1 LAAQSLIDAGARD
14 SAGEE
19 QLLFSSRFGP
29 SWLYAVAIFL
39 NAFLLFQVQPLIG
52 KIILP
57 WFGGAAAVWTVCLLF
72 FQVALLLG
80 YLYAHV
86 LTRRVGP
93 RLQSRIHVVLL
104 ALSLLVLPILPRET
118 WKPTGSGDP
127 SWRILLLLTL
137 TVGLPYLLLSSTSPL
152 LQSWYVRSRAGA
164 VPYRFYALSNV
175 GSMLALVSYPALI
188 EPKLTSTHQA
198 MLWSAAYVVAVVV
211 CAIVAFGA
219 RASLPDVG
227 VRMDGALSGP
237 DDGTRAPLSD
247 KLMWM
252 ALAGCGSALL
262 VAITTHVTQNVASVP
277 LLWVIPLALY
287 LLSFILCF
295 DSSFWY
301 RRGLFLRLLS
311 VALACM
317 AYALS
322 PSFAVLPLGLLV
334 GLYCCGLF
342 VCCMFCHGELV
353 RLKPHPAY
361 LTSFYLLI
369 SFGSALGAF
378 FAALLA
384 PRVFAGHFELQIG
397 LGFCAVLVPIV
408 YHRDPR
414 SRLYRAQWQPGW
426 IALVALTAALV
437 AGLIST
443 AVQQSTRARVMVR
456 NFYGVLSV
464 VDQPGPNVVR
474 LQNPTNAETI
484 ERSRSRKLMN
494 GSIDHGMQWL
504 SPSRRRE
511 PTAYYAADS
520 GIGIALRAAGERR
533 ASLRVGV
540 MGLGVG
546 TLASYGRPGDHYS
559 FYEINPLVA
568 RLARE
573 EFSYIRDS
581 AAQVEIVLGDGRLS
595 LEREPLR
602 QYDVLA
608 VDAFSGDSIPVHML
622 TAQAFAL
629 YFEHL
634 QPAGVLAVHISNQ
647 YLNLKPVVQA
657 VAAAFHRTAI
667 VIDNPGDRAHG
678 VFRSTWVLI
687 GNGGGYLGQQEIESA
702 GQRLPSTG
710 GQLWTDDFSSLF
722 SILD

>member
-1 LAAQSLIDAGARD
+1 LPELSSIQEDVRPGAAPAGGLPA
-14 SAGEE
+14 AG
-19 QLLFSSRFGP
+19 FAP
-29 SWLYAVAIFL
+29 TWLYALAIFL

-52 KIILP
+52 KMILP
-57 WFGGAAAVWTVCLLF
+57 WFGGAASVWTVCLLF

-86 LTRRVGP
+86 LTRRAGV
-93 RLQSRIHVVLL
+93 RRQSWIHIGLL
-104 ALSLLVLPILPRET
+104 ALSLLVLPVVPGET
-118 WKPTGSGDP
+118 WKPSGAGDP

-137 TVGLPYLLLSSTSPL
+137 TVGLPYFLLSSTSPL
-152 LQSWYVRSRAGA
+152 LQSWYTRSRSGA

-188 EPKLTSTHQA
+188 EPKLTGTHQA
-198 MLWSAAYVVAVVV
+198 ALWSVLYVVAVILF
-211 CAIVAFGA
+211 AALA
-219 RASLPDVG
+219 YG
-227 VRMDGALSGP
+227 VRGCAA
-237 DDGTRAPLSD
+237 APLAPAAGGAENRPSLTD

-252 ALAGCGSALL
+252 ALAACGSALL
-262 VAITTHVTQNVASVP
+262 IAITTHVTQNVASVP

-295 DSSFWY
+295 DSSIWY
-301 RRGLFLRLLS
+301 RRGLFLRLLG

-322 PSFAVLPLGLLV
+322 PSFAVLPLGLLI

-342 VCCMFCHGELV
+342 ICCMFCHGELV
-353 RLKPHPAY
+353 RLKPNPAY

-369 SFGSALGAF
+369 SLGSALGAM

-384 PRVFAGHFELQIG
+384 PRCFSGHYELQIA
-397 LGFCAVLVPIV
+397 LGACAVLIPVV

-414 SRLYRAQWQPGW
+414 SRVYRARWQPAW
-426 IALVALTAALV
+426 LALLGLTVALV
-437 AGLIST
+437 AGLIAT
-443 AVQQSTRARVMVR
+443 GVQEATRARVMVR

-464 VDQPGPNVVR
+464 VDQLGPSMIHI
-474 LQNPTNAETI
+474 QETTGAQAV
-484 ERSRSRKLMN
+484 ENLRSRKLMN

-504 SPSRRRE
+504 TPARRRE
-511 PTAYYAADS
+511 PTAYYGADS
-520 GIGIALRAAGERR
+520 GIGIALRAAGEQRP
-533 ASLRVGV
+533 ALRVGII
-540 MGLGVG
+540 GLGVG
-546 TLASYGRPGDHYS
+546 TLAAYGRPGDRYS

-568 RLARE
+568 RLARS
-573 EFSYIRDS
+573 EFSYLSDS

-595 LEREPLR
+595 LEREPSR

-622 TAQAFAL
+622 TRQAFEL
-629 YFEHL
+629 YFQHL
-634 QPAGVLAVHISNQ
+634 QPEGVLAVHISNQ

-657 VAAAFHRTAI
+657 AAAALHRPAV
-667 VIDNPGDRAHG
+667 VIDNPGDHAHG
-678 VFRSTWVLI
+678 VFRSTWVLL
-687 GNGGGYLGQQEIESA
+687 GNGPSYLGQEEIESA
-702 GQRLPSTG
+702 GQRLPRAA

-722 SILD
+722 AILD

>member
-1 LAAQSLIDAGARD
+1 L
-14 SAGEE
+14 
-19 QLLFSSRFGP
+19 
-29 SWLYAVAIFL
+29 AIFL
-39 NAFLLFQVQPLIG
+39 NAFLLFQVEPLIG
-52 KIILP
+52 KVILP

-86 LTRRVGP
+86 LTRRAGP
-93 RLQSRIHVVLL
+93 RMQSRIHIGLL
-104 ALSLLVLPILPRET
+104 ALSLFLLPILPRET
-118 WKPTGSGDP
+118 WKPTGVSDP

-137 TVGLPYLLLSSTSPL
+137 TVGLPYFLLSSTSPL
-152 LQSWYVRSRAGA
+152 LQSWYARSREGA

-175 GSMLALVSYPALI
+175 GSMLALVSYPLLI

-198 MLWSAAYVVAVVV
+198 MLWSAIYVLAVIV
-211 CAIVAFGA
+211 CAAVAFYDRGGSPSAWA
-219 RASLPDVG
+219 RT
-227 VRMDGALSGP
+227 GALADADAVAKP
-237 DDGTRAPLSD
+237 RLSD

-295 DSSFWY
+295 DSSSWY
-301 RRGLFLRLLS
+301 RRGLFLRLLAL
-311 VALACM
+311 ALACM

-334 GLYCCGLF
+334 GLYCVGLF

-353 RLKPHPAY
+353 RLKPHPAH

-369 SFGSALGAF
+369 SLGSALGAF

-384 PRVFAGHFELQIG
+384 PRVFAGHFEMQIA
-397 LGFCAVLVPIV
+397 LGFCGVLVPIV
-408 YHRDPR
+408 YRRDPR
-414 SRLYRAQWQPGW
+414 SRLYRARWQPGW
-426 IALVALTAALV
+426 LGLLALCVALV
-437 AGLIST
+437 AGLVST
-443 AVQQSTRARVMVR
+443 AVEQTSRARVMVR

-464 VDQPGPNVVR
+464 VDQLGSSVIHLRN
-474 LQNPTNAETI
+474 TTGAEAI
-484 ERSRSRKLMN
+484 EHLRSRKLMN

-511 PTAYYAADS
+511 PTAYYAANS
-520 GIGIALRAAGERR
+520 GIGIALQGAGTRRAA
-533 ASLRVGV
+533 LRVGV
-540 MGLGVG
+540 IGLGVG
-546 TLASYGRPGDHYS
+546 TLATYGRSGDSYT

-568 RLARE
+568 QMARD

-581 AAQVEIVLGDGRLS
+581 AASVEIILGDGRLS
-595 LEREPLR
+595 LEREPSR

-622 TAQAFAL
+622 TEQAFAL
-629 YFEHL
+629 YFAHL
-634 QPAGVLAVHISNQ
+634 QPQGVLAVHISNA

-657 VAAAFHRTAI
+657 AAAQLHRPAF
-667 VIDNPGDRAHG
+667 VIDHPGDKAEG
-678 VFRSTWVLI
+678 AFRSTWVLL
-687 GNGGGYLGQQEIESA
+687 GNGGGYLGQEEIESA
-702 GQRLPSTG
+702 GQRLPSSAG
-710 GQLWTDDFSSLF
+710 SLWTDDFSSLF
-722 SILD
+722 SVFD

>member
-1 LAAQSLIDAGARD
+1 LAAQSSIEAEACA
-14 SAGEE
+14 SAVEA
-19 QLLFSSRFGP
+19 QPPCPSRLSP
-29 SWLYAVAIFL
+29 SWLYALAIFL
-39 NAFLLFQVQPLIG
+39 NAFLLFQVEPLIG

-80 YLYAHV
+80 YLYAHI
-86 LTRRVGP
+86 LTQRAGARM
-93 RLQSRIHVVLL
+93 QSWIHIGLL
-104 ALSLLVLPILPRET
+104 TVSLLVLPVLPGET
-118 WKPTGSGDP
+118 WKPSGTGDP

-137 TVGLPYLLLSSTSPL
+137 TVGLPYFLLSSTSPL
-152 LQSWYVRSRAGA
+152 LQSWYTRSRSGA

-188 EPKLTSTHQA
+188 EPRLTSTHQA
-198 MLWSAAYVVAVVV
+198 ALWSSLYVVAAAL
-211 CAIVAFGA
+211 CAVVAFGA
-219 RASLPDVG
+219 RGRSTDLRLRPEKTA
-227 VRMDGALSGP
+227 GP
-237 DDGTRAPLSD
+237 GPRLSD
-247 KLMWM
+247 KLIWV
-252 ALAGCGSALL
+252 ALAACGSALL

-295 DSSFWY
+295 DSTLWY
-301 RRGLFLRLLS
+301 RRGLFLRLLG

-342 VCCMFCHGELV
+342 ICCMFCHGELV
-353 RLKPHPAY
+353 RLRPDPAY

-369 SFGSALGAF
+369 SLGSALGAF

-384 PRVFAGHFELQIG
+384 PRIFSGHFELQIA
-397 LGFCAVLVPIV
+397 LGACAVLIPVV
-408 YHRDPR
+408 YRHDPR
-414 SRLYRAQWQPGW
+414 SRLYHARWQPAW
-426 IALVALTAALV
+426 LALLGLTAALV
-437 AGLIST
+437 AGLIAT
-443 AVQQSTRARVMVR
+443 GVEEKARARVMVR

-464 VDQPGPNVVR
+464 VDQLGPNMAQVQSTTGAGPSEN
-474 LQNPTNAETI
+474 L
-484 ERSRSRKLMN
+484 RSRKLMN

-504 SPSRRRE
+504 SPARRRE
-511 PTAYYAADS
+511 PTAYYGADS
-520 GIGIALRAAGERR
+520 GIGIALRAAGEQR

-540 MGLGVG
+540 VGLGVG
-546 TLASYGRPGDHYS
+546 TLAAYGRPGDRYS

-568 RLARE
+568 RLARD

-581 AAQVEIVLGDGRLS
+581 AAHVDIVLGDGRLS
-595 LEREPLR
+595 LEREPTG
-602 QYDVLA
+602 QYDILA

-622 TAQAFAL
+622 TKQAFAL
-629 YFEHL
+629 YFQHL
-634 QPAGVLAVHISNQ
+634 QPEGVLAVHISNQ

-657 VAAAFHRTAI
+657 AAAALHRPAV

-678 VFRSTWVLI
+678 VFRSTWVLL
-687 GNGGGYLGQQEIESA
+687 GNRGGYLGQEEIESA
-702 GQRLPSTG
+702 GQRLPSAA

>member
-1 LAAQSLIDAGARD
+1 MGAAKAWPPHPPRPV
-14 SAGEE
+14 
-19 QLLFSSRFGP
+19 P

-80 YLYAHV
+80 YLYAHI
-86 LTRRVGP
+86 LTRRAAP
-93 RLQSRIHVVLL
+93 RMQSWIHIGLL
-104 ALSLLVLPILPRET
+104 TVSLLVLPVLPREA

-137 TVGLPYLLLSSTSPL
+137 TVGLPYFLLSSTSPL
-152 LQSWYVRSRAGA
+152 LQSWYSRSRSGA

-198 MLWSAAYVVAVVV
+198 GLWSIVYVVAAAL
-211 CAIVAFGA
+211 CAVVAFGERGSATGFLA
-219 RASLPDVG
+219 RPDPAPAQ
-227 VRMDGALSGP
+227 GAGA
-237 DDGTRAPLSD
+237 APRLSD

-252 ALAGCGSALL
+252 ALAACGSALL
-262 VAITTHVTQNVASVP
+262 VAVTTHVTQNVASVP

-295 DSSFWY
+295 DSSIWY
-301 RRGLFLRLLS
+301 RRGLFLRLLG

-322 PSFAVLPLGLLV
+322 PSFAGLPLSVLV
-334 GLYCCGLF
+334 GVYCCGLF

-353 RLKPHPAY
+353 RLKPDPAY
-361 LTSFYLLI
+361 LTSFYLRI
-369 SFGSALGAF
+369 SLGSALGAF

-384 PRVFAGHFELQIG
+384 PRIFSGHFELQIA
-397 LGFCAVLVPIV
+397 LGACAVLVPVV
-408 YHRDPR
+408 YRRDPR
-414 SRLYRAQWQPGW
+414 SRFYRARWQPAWLGLVGL
-426 IALVALTAALV
+426 AALLVGGLVATGVEESA
-437 AGLIST
+437 
-443 AVQQSTRARVMVR
+443 RARIMVR

-464 VDQPGPNVVR
+464 VDQLGPAWVQAPNATGVESVE
-474 LQNPTNAETI
+474 NPL
-484 ERSRSRKLMN
+484 SRKLMN

-511 PTAYYAADS
+511 PTAYYGADS
-520 GIGIALRAAGERR
+520 GIGIALRAAGQQRT
-533 ASLRVGV
+533 ALRVGV
-540 MGLGVG
+540 VGLGVG
-546 TLASYGRPGDHYS
+546 TLAAYGRPGDRYS

-568 RLARE
+568 RLARD

-581 AAQVEIVLGDGRLS
+581 AAQVNVVLGDGRLS
-595 LEREPLR
+595 LEREPLG

-622 TAQAFAL
+622 TKQAFAL
-629 YFEHL
+629 YFKHL
-634 QPAGVLAVHISNQ
+634 QPEGVLAVHISNQ

-657 VAAAFHRTAI
+657 AAAVLHKPAV
-667 VIDNPGDRAHG
+667 VIDDPGDRARG
-678 VFRSTWVLI
+678 VFRSTWVLL
-687 GNGGGYLGQQEIESA
+687 GNSGGYLGHEEIESA
-702 GQRLPSTG
+702 GQRLPG
-710 GQLWTDDFSSLF
+710 AAGQLWTDDFSSLF

>member
-1 LAAQSLIDAGARD
+1 MGAADAQSPP
-14 SAGEE
+14 
-19 QLLFSSRFGP
+19 SSRPAP

-80 YLYAHV
+80 YLYAHI
-86 LTRRVGP
+86 LTRRAAP
-93 RLQSRIHVVLL
+93 RLQIWIHIGLL
-104 ALSLLVLPILPRET
+104 TLSLLVLPVLPREA

-137 TVGLPYLLLSSTSPL
+137 TVGLPYFLLSSTSPL
-152 LQSWYVRSRAGA
+152 LQSWYARSRPGA

-188 EPKLTSTHQA
+188 EPKLSSTHQA
-198 MLWSAAYVVAVVV
+198 GLWSIIYVVAVGL
-211 CAIVAFGA
+211 CAVVAFGA
-219 RASLPDVG
+219 RGSAIDLRARPELPSAQ
-227 VRMDGALSGP
+227 GA
-237 DDGTRAPLSD
+237 GTAPRLSD

-252 ALAGCGSALL
+252 ALAACGSALL
-262 VAITTHVTQNVASVP
+262 VAVTTHVTQNVASVP

-295 DSSFWY
+295 DSSIWY
-301 RRGLFLRLLS
+301 RRGVLLRLLG

-322 PSFAVLPLGLLV
+322 PSFAGLPLGLLV

-353 RLKPHPAY
+353 RLKPDPAY
-361 LTSFYLLI
+361 LTSFYLRI
-369 SFGSALGAF
+369 SLGSALGAF

-384 PRVFAGHFELQIG
+384 PRVFSGHFELQIA
-397 LGFCAVLVPIV
+397 LGACAVLVPVV
-408 YHRDPR
+408 YRRDPR
-414 SRLYRAQWQPGW
+414 SRFYRARWQPVWLGLLGLTVLLVGG
-426 IALVALTAALV
+426 LVATGV
-437 AGLIST
+437 EES
-443 AVQQSTRARVMVR
+443 SRARIMVR

-464 VDQPGPNVVR
+464 VDQPGPNGIHT
-474 LQNPTNAETI
+474 QNSTGAEAI
-484 ERSRSRKLMN
+484 ENLRSRKLMN

-504 SPSRRRE
+504 SPARRRE
-511 PTAYYAADS
+511 PTAYYGADS
-520 GIGIALRAAGERR
+520 GIGIALRAAGEQR
-533 ASLRVGV
+533 AALRVGV
-540 MGLGVG
+540 VGLGVG
-546 TLASYGRPGDHYS
+546 TLAAYGRPGDRYS

-568 RLARE
+568 RLASD

-595 LEREPLR
+595 LEREPLG

-622 TAQAFAL
+622 TRQAFAL
-629 YFEHL
+629 YFQHL
-634 QPAGVLAVHISNQ
+634 QPEGLLAVHISNQ

-657 VAAAFHRTAI
+657 AAAALHKPAV
-667 VIDNPGDRAHG
+667 VIEDQGDRPHG
-678 VFRSTWVLI
+678 VFPSTWVLL
-687 GNGGGYLGQQEIESA
+687 GNGGGYLGHEEIESA
-702 GQRLPSTG
+702 GQRLPGTA